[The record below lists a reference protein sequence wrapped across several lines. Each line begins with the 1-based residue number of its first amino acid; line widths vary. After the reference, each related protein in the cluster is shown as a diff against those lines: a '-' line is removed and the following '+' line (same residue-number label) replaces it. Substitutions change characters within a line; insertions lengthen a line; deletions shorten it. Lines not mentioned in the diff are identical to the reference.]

1 MLEVTAGLEVTE
13 IRKLAIHVQC
23 RTAAKRTAAD
33 DFRACLNALIS
44 RAPKIRW
51 W

>member
-1 MLEVTAGLEVTE
+1 MLEVTAGLEVTD

-23 RTAAKRTAAD
+23 RTAAKRSAAE
-33 DFRACLNALIS
+33 DFKAHLNSLIS

>member
-1 MLEVTAGLEVTE
+1 MLEVNE

-33 DFRACLNALIS
+33 DFKARLNSLIS
-44 RAPKIRW
+44 RAPRIKFW
-51 W
+51 S

>member
-1 MLEVTAGLEVTE
+1 MLEVNE
-13 IRKLAIHVQC
+13 IRQLAIHVQC
-23 RTAAKRTAAD
+23 RTAKQRSAREDFIKR
-33 DFRACLNALIS
+33 LNSLIS

>member
-1 MLEVTAGLEVTE
+1 MLEVTD
-13 IRKLAIHVQC
+13 IRQLAIHVQC
-23 RTAAKRTAAD
+23 RTATKRSARE
-33 DFRACLNALIS
+33 DFKARLNALIS

>member
-1 MLEVTAGLEVTE
+1 MLEVSDV
-13 IRKLAIHVQC
+13 RKLAIHVQC
-23 RTAAKRTAAD
+23 RTAKQRSARE
-33 DFRACLNALIS
+33 DFKARLASLIS